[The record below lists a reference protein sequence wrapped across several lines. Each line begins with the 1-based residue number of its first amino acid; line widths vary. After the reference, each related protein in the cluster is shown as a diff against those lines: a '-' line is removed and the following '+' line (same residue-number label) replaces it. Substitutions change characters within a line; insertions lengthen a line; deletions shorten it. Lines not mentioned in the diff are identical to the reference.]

1 MNCRCLLTLLLL
13 TFWGSPAAPKL
24 AAQNLGWTLDPHA
37 GINGAMLQ
45 PAGSVA
51 YPHDWDLNL
60 AAFSLDLANNYAFF
74 RRASGLGLLRDLR
87 STERLAF
94 DDAEFV
100 VGIGSQTYRYDF
112 PTHQRQIFA
121 RVAADVLGPALSVQ
135 LGANTRVG
143 VFTRLRAVAST
154 RDLDPVLG
162 YYAYEAQPRGIPIPA
177 GTIYAAGAAWGEAG
191 IHLARAIP
199 VGDGELRIGANLRK
213 LFPAEGASLFNPED
227 GRLVRQ
233 ENNDSLAV
241 VNARADLALT
251 DGLRSSNADVTSSGR
266 GWGTDLGLQYAWGYN
281 ASGGYRYVLGLSVLD
296 LGSLRFTGNAESHR
310 FENQGEVLL
319 IGDDYSFTTPESID
333 TALQQLSRVVYGSPS
348 ESLVGDAFA
357 VGLPAAL
364 SLQFAFRP
372 VQEVQLAVAYR
383 GDLPLRE
390 QQLSS
395 GSSLTLAA
403 HYSKWWYGGG
413 LTAAWQDGAGFNV
426 GFQLRGGP
434 VFLGTDRLL
443 GTVLPTARLHSGGFF
458 LGLRIHDF
466 GGNGKRGGGGKGVG
480 RRGGSSGRVKCYEF

>member
-1 MNCRCLLTLLLL
+1 MNFRFFLLIFLLVHSLSGL
-13 TFWGSPAAPKL
+13 APPL
-24 AAQNLGWTLDPHA
+24 AAQNLGWALDPHA

-45 PAGSVA
+45 PASTVA
-51 YPHDWDLNL
+51 NPHDWDLNL
-60 AAFSLDLANNYAFF
+60 AAFSLDVANNYAFF
-74 RRASGLGLLRDLR
+74 RQASGLGLLRDLR
-87 STERLAF
+87 STERVAI
-94 DDAEFV
+94 DDTEFA
-100 VGIGSQTYRYDF
+100 VGIGSKTYQYDF
-112 PTHQRQIFA
+112 PTHQRRIFA

-135 LGANTRVG
+135 LGEYTRVG

-199 VGDGELRIGANLRK
+199 LADGELRVGANLRR

-227 GRLVRQ
+227 GRLIRQ
-233 ENNDSLAV
+233 ENNDSLVV
-241 VNARADLALT
+241 VNARTDLSLT
-251 DGLRSSNADVTSSGR
+251 DGLRSSNANFTSKGR
-266 GWGTDLGLQYAWGYN
+266 GWGTDLGIQYAWGYN
-281 ASGGYRYVLGLSVLD
+281 PSGGYRYVLGLAVLD
-296 LGSLRFTGNAESHR
+296 LGSLRFGGNAESHR

-333 TALQQLSRVVYGSPS
+333 TALQQLSQVVYGSPTQ
-348 ESLVGDAFA
+348 SLVGDAFT

-364 SLQFAFRP
+364 SLQFALRP
-372 VQEVQLAVAYR
+372 VQEVQLALAYR

-443 GTVLPTARLHSGGFF
+443 GTVLPAARLQSGGFF

-466 GGNGKRGGGGKGVG
+466 GGKGRRGGGGKSRG
-480 RRGGSSGRVKCYEF
+480 RSGGSSGRVKCYEF